1 MSLANIGNILARP
14 NTLEEQRLGQ
24 AFFAE
29 ENTAVITNEADL
41 LSLMTLKEFYKGSAP
56 GDADASAALLSIG
69 REESRYL
76 IESMKVLSK
85 DTRAL
90 SQNEASKYNKI
101 KAKFGRDFNGA
112 KQLAML
118 LKSEADA
125 TEYRELIL
133 PIVAPLVQA
142 RKDGRGGALVS
153 SSSSS
158 SS

>member
-1 MSLANIGNILARP
+1 MKNININQIKSNIDKLSNIYLKLKVIWENINP
-14 NTLEEQRLGQ
+14 NQIKHK
-24 AFFAE
+24 
-29 ENTAVITNEADL
+29 VY
-41 LSLMTLKEFYKGSAP
+41 LKTDP
-56 GDADASAALLSIG
+56 
-69 REESRYL
+69 
-76 IESMKVLSK
+76 
-85 DTRAL
+85 
-90 SQNEASKYNKI
+90 KYNKI